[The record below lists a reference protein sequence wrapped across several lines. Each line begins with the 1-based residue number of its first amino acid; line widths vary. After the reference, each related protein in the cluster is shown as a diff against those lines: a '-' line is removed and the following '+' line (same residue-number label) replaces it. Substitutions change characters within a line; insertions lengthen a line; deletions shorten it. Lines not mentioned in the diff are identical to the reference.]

1 MKPKRDKEKQ
11 NKKTNKTNKT
21 QFIRIRCS
29 EEEKARIQKR
39 AERTGKK
46 LSEFCRETLLTGE
59 IIAVP
64 QLGEH
69 EREAIRVLQRVA
81 YFFSHIS
88 NLIKTKDPS
97 WVTIAKNL
105 SYISL
110 HAFERFYSPRYRITD
125 EVYDLLNMKRND
137 SEVQSHSTR

>member
-1 MKPKRDKEKQ
+1 MKAKTDKEKR
-11 NKKTNKTNKT
+11 NKGDNKT
-21 QFIRIRCS
+21 QILRIRCS

-39 AERTGKK
+39 AERTGKR

-59 IIAVP
+59 IVAVP

-69 EREAIRVLQRVA
+69 EREAIRVLQRVS

-97 WVTIAKNL
+97 WVAIAKNL
-105 SYISL
+105 SCISL

-125 EVYDLLNMKRND
+125 EVYDVLNIKRND
-137 SEVQSHSTR
+137 SEVQSHSAR

>member
-1 MKPKRDKEKQ
+1 MKSKTDKKKRDKQ
-11 NKKTNKTNKT
+11 SNKT
-21 QFIRIRCS
+21 QFIRVRCS

-46 LSEFCRETLLTGE
+46 LSEFCREALLTGE
-59 IIAVP
+59 IVAVP

-97 WVTIAKNL
+97 WVPIAKNL
-105 SYISL
+105 SYIAL
-110 HAFERFYSPRYRITD
+110 QAFERFYSPRCRITD
-125 EVYDLLNMKRND
+125 EVYDILNIKT
-137 SEVQSHSTR
+137 Q

>member
-1 MKPKRDKEKQ
+1 MKAKTDKEKR
-11 NKKTNKTNKT
+11 NKGDNKT
-21 QFIRIRCS
+21 QTLRIRCS
-29 EEEKARIQKR
+29 EEEKTRIQKR

-46 LSEFCRETLLTGE
+46 LSEFGREALLTGE
-59 IIAVP
+59 IVAVP

-69 EREAIRVLQRVA
+69 EREAIRVLQRVS

-97 WVTIAKNL
+97 WVPIVKNL
-105 SYISL
+105 SCISL

-125 EVYDLLNMKRND
+125 EVYDVLNIKRND
-137 SEVQSHSTR
+137 S

>member
-1 MKPKRDKEKQ
+1 MKPKTDKEKR
-11 NKKTNKTNKT
+11 NKGDNKT
-21 QFIRIRCS
+21 QILQIRCS
-29 EEEKARIQKR
+29 EEEKTKIQKQ

-46 LSEFCRETLLTGE
+46 LSEFCREALLTGE
-59 IIAVP
+59 IVAVP

-69 EREAIRVLQRVA
+69 EREAIRVLQRVS

-88 NLIKTKDPS
+88 NLIKTKDHS

-105 SYISL
+105 SCISL

-125 EVYDLLNMKRND
+125 EVYDVLNIKRND
-137 SEVQSHSTR
+137 S